1 MLFAISLYDVSV
13 FVHVSAVV
21 VGFGATFALA
31 LAFPLAVNL
40 HPQHLPFVHRLSLAI
55 NQRFAG
61 PALLLILLTG
71 IYQTIDGDW
80 GFGKAW
86 ISGTFL
92 IVLILGGLNG
102 GYFIPT
108 DRKLESMATRELS
121 ATGPGGEPAKLS
133 DEYQRL
139 AQREGGIGAV
149 AGFLVIVAVF
159 LMVTKPGA

>member
-1 MLFAISLYDVSV
+1 MLFAISLYDISV

-55 NQRFAG
+55 NQKFVG
-61 PALLLILLTG
+61 PALGLILLTG
-71 IYQTIDGDW
+71 IYQTADGDW
-80 GFGKAW
+80 GFGKPW

-92 IVLILGGLNG
+92 IVILLGGLTG
-102 GYFIPT
+102 AYFIPT
-108 DRKLESMATRELS
+108 DRKLEAMATRELS
-121 ATGPGGEPAKLS
+121 TTAGEPAKLS
-133 DEYQRL
+133 EEYQRQ
-139 AQREGGIGAV
+139 AQREGGLGAL